1 MNLRPQS
8 RPTENRDTDA
18 PSSRR
23 CSRDDADER
32 EGYGRSAGTSAAL
45 AGEPD
50 CRLFFKRGPA
60 LYIVLNPDLCIV
72 AASDAYLEATVTRRG
87 EIVGRYVFEVFP
99 DNPDDPSADP
109 VVSKSLASFRRVL
122 RTGTID
128 VMGLQRHDVRRP
140 ESDGSGFEVRYWSAI
155 NSTVLDPDGS
165 VANILHRVENVTEF
179 VLLKQQETEQARS
192 VDTMTERTAQMK
204 TDLSARSREVA
215 EASRQL
221 KELNETL
228 EQRGRTDEVAT
239 GERGAVAV
247 HHGSVA

>member
-1 MNLRPQS
+1 M
-8 RPTENRDTDA
+8 
-18 PSSRR
+18 
-23 CSRDDADER
+23 
-32 EGYGRSAGTSAAL
+32 
-45 AGEPD
+45 
-50 CRLFFKRGPA
+50 
-60 LYIVLNPDLCIV
+60 
-72 AASDAYLEATVTRRG
+72 TRRV

-122 RTGTID
+122 QTGTID

-140 ESDGSGFEVRYWSAI
+140 ESDGSGFEVRYWNAI
-155 NSTVLDPDGS
+155 NSPVLDPDGS
-165 VANILHRVENVTEF
+165 VAYILHRVENVTEF

-192 VDTMTERTAQMK
+192 VDTMIERTAQMK
-204 TDLSARSREVA
+204 ADLSARSREVA

-239 GERGAVAV
+239 GARSCCGPSWKRRVTSSIAATRQPVASSTSARPHERSWGTLPT
-247 HHGSVA
+247 S